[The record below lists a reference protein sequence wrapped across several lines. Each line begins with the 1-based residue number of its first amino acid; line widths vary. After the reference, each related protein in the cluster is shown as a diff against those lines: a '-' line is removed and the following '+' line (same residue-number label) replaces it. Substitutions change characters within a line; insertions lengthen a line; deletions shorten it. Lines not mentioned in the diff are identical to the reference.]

1 MNDYN
6 QMESMSPLIESPN
19 EFNENKLNNLFE
31 LEKYLEK

>member
-19 EFNENKLNNLFE
+19 EFNSFKFGYHKL
-31 LEKYLEK
+31 YS